1 MKIAL
6 LLSIACAA
14 LVFSGCSTP
23 AAGGSED
30 VYSTST
36 GTSQPINPNPA
47 ANDPSVPQ
55 DPNVGPQIVPP

>member
-6 LLSIACAA
+6 LLSVACAA
-14 LVFSGCSTP
+14 LIFSGCRTP
-23 AAGGSED
+23 AGGTVD
-30 VYSTST
+30 TYSTST
-36 GTSQPINPNPA
+36 GISAPINPNPA

>member
-14 LVFSGCSTP
+14 LVFSGCSTSQ
-23 AAGGSED
+23 GGSED

-36 GTSQPINPNPA
+36 GTSSPMSPNPA

-55 DPNVGPQIVPP
+55 DPNIGPQIVPP